1 MQKCH
6 SYLSLVIVEGKGKEE
21 EGDPE
26 EQLVRHLELLVQA
39 SKLVPRALTAQ
50 THHLVLTCLTAPLQ
64 GSPGTRAA
72 GPFRKGW
79 RGPREPIKLRE
90 CQFTPTAL
98 TLARRSPSF
107 WRCAQRECI

>member
-1 MQKCH
+1 M
-6 SYLSLVIVEGKGKEE
+6 IVDGKGKEE

-64 GSPGTRAA
+64 GSPGTRIASLLW
-72 GPFRKGW
+72 KGR
-79 RGPREPIKLRE
+79 RGPRNR
-90 CQFTPTAL
+90 
-98 TLARRSPSF
+98 
-107 WRCAQRECI
+107 